1 MNDFGFTNEVS
12 DNTMTTTTTQSAY
25 PKDAYVDNCHLVN
38 CREKAKKD
46 SKVLMT
52 LSKRCKVSVT
62 GDEVNGFYPVKY
74 NETNGFIM
82 AKFLEVK

>member
-1 MNDFGFTNEVS
+1 MNDFGFTNN
-12 DNTMTTTTTQSAY
+12 DPNTVNTSTTTPTY
-25 PKDAYVDNCHLVN
+25 PKEAYVTNCHLVN

-52 LSKRCKVSVT
+52 LSSRCKVFVT
-62 GDEVNGFYPVKY
+62 GEEVNGFYPVKY
-74 NETNGFIM
+74 NGTNGFIM